1 MKRKAFGL
9 KIISFFLSVVVTVAC
24 LPATANSLNT
34 NAVDVSTEVVEPT
47 ITDPVIIDPIF
58 EEAKIESATLEQLTS
73 RAPDEKTVY
82 ELQEMEVDTS
92 SLPSF
97 IEANYA
103 LQKGHVNRLK
113 SAEKNLNTI
122 VFQNKDGTETTYIF
136 LKPVKYVDEN
146 GEVKDKS
153 DKIAP
158 IIDATYSYGVLNN
171 NSKIYFPKNV
181 TAGTKIQY
189 QNYTIQMTP
198 VTTYSAS
205 PTYLNE
211 TEVAYNGVFGT
222 NTVLK
227 YQTKLNGLKEDI
239 VLVKNTGLNE
249 FDFTLTLTN
258 LTPVLIDNIWYLKN
272 SGDEIIASLGR
283 IIIKDSD
290 GNGTEGSMT
299 ISPSTARNTY
309 AVKIIVP
316 ADFLS
321 ADSTVYPVYVDPSTT
336 IFETDSYY
344 NEYGYLCSYN
354 AILDTGMYTTAEAV
368 ANAEANQDYHNS
380 SITGKIVY
388 KLYDFYGENGQF
400 TTLRSSQIGNAFL
413 HINVGSGASATLTV
427 NPMLG
432 TWNQATYGEDPI
444 AISDFM
450 IWMAYS
456 TEISSSLYLDSTGGQ
471 RSINITDIVRG
482 WADYNNGE
490 SSVPYNNPEYGFVLS
505 NDLTSSSRTIAAVEE
520 FYANSVYVTL
530 DTSNLGGSYYFA
542 NAYSGKFLK
551 RHTSASVNT
560 SNYYNT
566 DNIRWYLEYIGN
578 DKFYIRSM
586 YNTNYALCGSGDSVS
601 LSYMP
606 ANPPDN
612 YVWTI
617 SNATGGGVILK
628 CVGCS
633 YYVLK
638 HDGLSL
644 SLAVMPSSTDAT
656 YKQIVWGAVQQSNYV
671 NLSSFTVDNI
681 DWIAVGSQKNSAVND
696 VPSDS
701 TYSSANWFEWQSNDT
716 DVATVDN
723 FGRVTGVSTGYALI
737 TAAHKPTGIS
747 YSFYVTVGQ
756 TISNG
761 TYYIMNKATGRF
773 LEVEGS
779 SSAENAYIQEWEMH
793 DGIHEKWRISYFGS
807 GYYEIQSAYSNKYI
821 NVYNGSTAAGAI
833 IVQSSTRSPANRWKI
848 TKLLK
853 GPLKFTAECSEESN
867 RCLGISSIAGY
878 NGVNCLQT
886 TYSDDADY
894 RDEWY
899 ISSTE
904 KRIKINVQ
912 MDNGYI
918 SRYTNSAT
926 AASRIEEN
934 LFKVRE
940 KYAEYFGICV
950 DYSAAT
956 TITSHADTCTGS
968 THSTTCTHC
977 SDTDCKSSTVND
989 STKLYNLH
997 HKNIYNIMA
1006 RFEMP
1011 DLDTETLLVFIGHKT
1026 CATNDS
1032 GHRGG
1037 YLGLTYFEYGII
1049 SLTNFGSAASESK
1062 TTMHEIGHLYNAK
1075 DHYNIGSVP
1084 STAEIIISEGDA
1096 RYNSDCIYGEN
1107 KEDPDIAGN
1116 YVICGGCRA
1125 RIESYSNRFNH

>member
-113 SAEKNLNTI
+113 SAEKNLNTV

-136 LKPVKYVDEN
+136 IRPVKYVDEN

-158 IIDATYSYGVLNN
+158 IIHATYSYGVLNN

-283 IIIKDSD
+283 IIIKDSN
-290 GNGTEGSMT
+290 GNSTEGSMT

-388 KLYDFYGENGQF
+388 KLYDFYGENGQY

-456 TEISSSLYLDSTGGQ
+456 TEISSSLYLDSTGGR

-505 NDLTSSSRTIAAVEE
+505 SDLTSPSRTIAAVEE

-530 DTSNLGGSYYFA
+530 DTSNLGGSYYLV
-542 NAYSGKFLK
+542 NAFSGKFLK
-551 RHTSASVNT
+551 LSSPSAKTSHYMD
-560 SNYYNT
+560 SNS
-566 DNIRWYLEYIGN
+566 IRLYLEYLGEN
-578 DKFYIRSM
+578 QFYIRSM
-586 YNTNYALCGSGDSVS
+586 RNK
-601 LSYMP
+601 
-606 ANPPDN
+606 N
-612 YVWTI
+612 YVLYGDNDCAKMGVLPENPTDDYIWTVA
-617 SNATGGGVILK
+617 NAIGGGVTLK
-628 CVGCS
+628 CIGNDN
-633 YYVLK
+633 YVLK
-638 HDGLSL
+638 HDGETLSL
-644 SLAVMPSSTDAT
+644 VPAVASTDAS
-656 YKQIVWGAVQQSNYV
+656 YKQTVWGAISQENYV
-671 NLSSFTVDNI
+671 NLTSFTIENI
-681 DWIAVGSQKNSAVND
+681 DWLSINDTPQNSTIV
-696 VPSDS
+696 VFPSNA
-701 TYSSANWFEWQSNDT
+701 THRTANWFNWESSVPS
-716 DVATVDN
+716 VAAVDAS
-723 FGRVTGVSTGYALI
+723 GRITPYGNGYTNIIVT
-737 TAAHKPTGIS
+737 HKPTRKTYI
-747 YSFYVTVGQ
+747 FPIIVEQ
-756 TISNG
+756 MIPNG
-761 TYYIMNKATGRF
+761 TYQIKNVSSGKYAV
-773 LEVEGS
+773 VEGPS
-779 SSAENAYIQEWEMH
+779 NLDGASIQQWDYH
-793 DGIHEKWRISYFGS
+793 TGNHSKWHITYVGS
-807 GYYEIQSAYSNKYI
+807 GYYKIKSAYSNKYLA
-821 NVYNGSTAAGAI
+821 VDGGSPSSGAA
-833 IVQSSTRSPANRWKI
+833 IVQTSADSEMCRWKL
-848 TKLLK
+848 TL
-853 GPLKFTAECSEESN
+853 
-867 RCLGISSIAGY
+867 SS
-878 NGVNCLQT
+878 
-886 TYSDDADY
+886 
-894 RDEWY
+894 
-899 ISSTE
+899 
-904 KRIKINVQ
+904 
-912 MDNGYI
+912 
-918 SRYTNSAT
+918 
-926 AASRIEEN
+926 
-934 LFKVRE
+934 
-940 KYAEYFGICV
+940 
-950 DYSAAT
+950 
-956 TITSHADTCTGS
+956 
-968 THSTTCTHC
+968 
-977 SDTDCKSSTVND
+977 
-989 STKLYNLH
+989 
-997 HKNIYNIMA
+997 
-1006 RFEMP
+1006 
-1011 DLDTETLLVFIGHKT
+1011 
-1026 CATNDS
+1026 
-1032 GHRGG
+1032 
-1037 YLGLTYFEYGII
+1037 
-1049 SLTNFGSAASESK
+1049 
-1062 TTMHEIGHLYNAK
+1062 
-1075 DHYNIGSVP
+1075 
-1084 STAEIIISEGDA
+1084 
-1096 RYNSDCIYGEN
+1096 
-1107 KEDPDIAGN
+1107 AGN
-1116 YVICGGCRA
+1116 YIFTAKSAGSDSVVLSLPYESTDNGVDLVQQTYTQDAVRTDEWFLLYDAALLAIIHEDGARRDFFIDNVRNQLNAIDAFSTHLSVYSSEFTKTEMESILSTSKFFAIHTHGEVNKFAISKNYTGYFVNDIKNTDLSNLKLAVFLTCLGGFGEYDPNNVINGTPYNLVEACIYSGAETAVAFNQNTSFDACNVWLSNLLKEMRLHGYTLQEAIDVLDDDDFSFGEDTFEQRCELSEVAVIGGNDS
-1125 RIESYSNRFNH
+1125 ITLSDIFS

>member
-73 RAPDEKTVY
+73 RAPDEKTVF

-97 IEANYA
+97 IETNYA

-113 SAEKNLNTI
+113 SAEKNLNTV

-136 LKPVKYVDEN
+136 IRPVKYVDEN

-158 IIDATYSYGVLNN
+158 IIHATYSYGVLNN

-283 IIIKDSD
+283 IIIKDSN
-290 GNGTEGSMT
+290 GNSTEGSMT

-336 IFETDSYY
+336 IFETNSYY

-368 ANAEANQDYHNS
+368 VNAEANQDYHNS

-432 TWNQATYGEDPI
+432 TWNQETYGEDPI

-505 NDLTSSSRTIAAVEE
+505 SDLTSSSRTITAVEE

-530 DTSNLGGSYYFA
+530 DTSSWGGEYYINNILTGRFLRRSSSTTVSTGKH
-542 NAYSGKFLK
+542 YSSQSFKWSF
-551 RHTSASVNT
+551 
-560 SNYYNT
+560 
-566 DNIRWYLEYIGN
+566 EYIGN
-578 DKFYIRSM
+578 NKFIIRSM
-586 YNTNYALCGSGDSVS
+586 YNLNYVLRGSGSDVV
-601 LSYMP
+601 LAYLP
-606 ANPPDN
+606 TNPTDDYIW
-612 YVWTI
+612 YVKT
-617 SNATGGGVILK
+617 SEVGGVTIQNVQSLK
-628 CVGCS
+628 MLR
-633 YYVLK
+633 YDK
-638 HDGLSL
+638 AADEDDN
-644 SLAVMPSSTDAT
+644 SSTKSLT
-656 YKQIVWGAVQQSNYV
+656 LVQPMTSNHSNYEQIVWGIIETTSYV
-671 NLSSFTVDNI
+671 NLSSFSVTIPDWLSIRSEINAQLAIVPANATWISRTNFYWKSSNTNVATIDKYGRITTTGDGYTNI
-681 DWIAVGSQKNSAVND
+681 IVTHKPTEKSYTIPVVVGRL
-696 VPSDS
+696 
-701 TYSSANWFEWQSNDT
+701 FSNDT
-716 DVATVDN
+716 YTYHIENV
-723 FGRVTGVSTGYALI
+723 
-737 TAAHKPTGIS
+737 
-747 YSFYVTVGQ
+747 YSG
-756 TISNG
+756 
-761 TYYIMNKATGRF
+761 
-773 LEVEGS
+773 
-779 SSAENAYIQEWEMH
+779 
-793 DGIHEKWRISYFGS
+793 
-807 GYYEIQSAYSNKYI
+807 KYI
-821 NVYNGSTAAGAI
+821 NIGTRPTEGASIQQRDRSVEEQAMWDITFCELGYYYITSAFNGKYICASEASSSDGTSIIQTSTQSEACKWKLLITDEGNYKFVSKVSGKVISLPNQTTANETNLKQLAYTDDVIYTDEWIINCWRDVAFISLPESYDRTSFFASALSELGALGYIVNVYSKQASMNHTH
-833 IVQSSTRSPANRWKI
+833 VLDFMEKTKI
-848 TKLLK
+848 TVIRTHGNQTIIETSKREISTSTMELLAEDTLSYSQLIIYGACKTGK
-853 GPLKFTAECSEESN
+853 GRNAE
-867 RCLGISSIAGY
+867 
-878 NGVNCLQT
+878 VNLV
-886 TYSDDADY
+886 
-894 RDEWY
+894 
-899 ISSTE
+899 
-904 KRIKINVQ
+904 N
-912 MDNGYI
+912 
-918 SRYTNSAT
+918 
-926 AASRIEEN
+926 
-934 LFKVRE
+934 
-940 KYAEYFGICV
+940 
-950 DYSAAT
+950 
-956 TITSHADTCTGS
+956 S
-968 THSTTCTHC
+968 THSAGAATVIGFEN
-977 SDTDCKSSTVND
+977 SMRSSEMD
-989 STKLYNLH
+989 AWCEGFFIAIADG
-997 HKNIYNIMA
+997 KNIIEACEAAVEYVEEHWYDPNQPERTINTNTWYIA
-1006 RFEMP
+1006 G
-1011 DLDTETLLVFIGHKT
+1011 DGNTLLV
-1026 CATNDS
+1026 
-1032 GHRGG
+1032 
-1037 YLGLTYFEYGII
+1037 
-1049 SLTNFGSAASESK
+1049 
-1062 TTMHEIGHLYNAK
+1062 
-1075 DHYNIGSVP
+1075 
-1084 STAEIIISEGDA
+1084 
-1096 RYNSDCIYGEN
+1096 
-1107 KEDPDIAGN
+1107 
-1116 YVICGGCRA
+1116 
-1125 RIESYSNRFNH
+1125 